1 MKILFVEKKL
11 RTDKLGFLY
20 LSSIIKNVGHSVD
33 MIQDDIDSVEKY
45 VAGNK
50 PDYIMYSVQTGE
62 HQWFFKKNKELKKKF
77 KFVSVVGGSH
87 FTFFP
92 EQGLKDSAID
102 FVVQGPGEN
111 IILDLISG
119 KYKDRLILGT
129 LPDVENLPPP
139 DRSILYKYDEF
150 GKARMKRFI
159 TARYC
164 LHNCKYCFN
173 HLFKKI
179 YPHEQQKLRQRI
191 SPDKII
197 DEIIDVRRRYKLEVV
212 FFNDDDFPE
221 NHEWLEEFCGKYRE
235 KVNLPFCGSMRA
247 SSVDRELIKMMA
259 DSGCM
264 FMNISLESVNPET
277 QKFLRRGNMTTEQVE
292 NACSNCK
299 ESGIMVRLQNM
310 IGLPVENPLQDALDT
325 LAFNMRINPTDS
337 WCAIFQPFPKTDLWK
352 ETLNLGLITEKTQAG
367 NFYEGTKLKIR
378 DAKKIN
384 RLNKWWFF
392 IVKYQLPME
401 IVNILIDLP
410 LNPKQEKYLQDLR
423 WNIAKELLYGM

>member
-1 MKILFVEKKL
+1 
-11 RTDKLGFLY
+11 
-20 LSSIIKNVGHSVD
+20 
-33 MIQDDIDSVEKY
+33 
-45 VAGNK
+45 
-50 PDYIMYSVQTGE
+50 
-62 HQWFFKKNKELKKKF
+62 
-77 KFVSVVGGSH
+77 
-87 FTFFP
+87 
-92 EQGLKDSAID
+92 
-102 FVVQGPGEN
+102 
-111 IILDLISG
+111 
-119 KYKDRLILGT
+119 LGT

-173 HLFKKI
+173 HLFKKL
-179 YPHEQQKLRQRI
+179 YPHEKQKLTQRI

-197 DEIIDVRRRYKLEVV
+197 DEILDVRRQYKLEIV

-235 KVNLPFCGSMRA
+235 KVNLPYCGSMRA
-247 SSVDRELIKMMA
+247 SSVDRKLIKMMA
-259 DSGCM
+259 DSGCI

-277 QKFLRRGNMTTEQVE
+277 QKILRRGGITNEQVE

-299 ESGIMVRLQNM
+299 EFGIMVRLQNM
-310 IGLPVENPLQDALDT
+310 IGLPVKNPLQDALDT

-337 WCAIFQPFPKTDLWK
+337 WCAVFQPFPKTDLWK
-352 ETLNLGLITEKTQAG
+352 ETLKLGLITEKTQAG

-384 RLNKWWFF
+384 RLNKWW
-392 IVKYQLPME
+392 L
-401 IVNILIDLP
+401 LT
-410 LNPKQEKYLQDLR
+410 YLSICR
-423 WNIAKELLYGM
+423 